1 MTAARRFGQL
11 LREARQLRGISAQY
25 VAIETGIPLGHL
37 EALEAGD
44 LLAIPGGMYRRA
56 EVRAYADAVGLDP
69 RLVLEGLQHALE
81 PERGPADP
89 PNSLTPPVPLAAT
102 THVSNRPPRH
112 QWGLVVAFALGGA
125 TLLFEQAS
133 TPAFLKEWAEQTPA
147 VVPDDVD
154 GGAAAVGYAINEPVR
169 ADGLGMSAYVF
180 PSPVPP
186 RPPAGATIPDFRP
199 SSPMR
204 DRGSAAPT
212 RRAAPALVVHTTPR
226 GARVTVNG
234 IGWGN
239 SPAVIRHL
247 PAGVQRVRVVKEQ
260 FVTEERIVELIEG
273 QSRRVAIPLR
283 RAR

>member
-69 RLVLEGLQHALE
+69 RMVLEGLQHALE
-81 PERGPADP
+81 PERGPAD
-89 PNSLTPPVPLAAT
+89 TPSVTPSVPLVTAT
-102 THVSNRPPRH
+102 DVSHRPPRR

-154 GGAAAVGYAINEPVR
+154 ASAEAVGYAINEPVR
-169 ADGLGMSAYVF
+169 ADGLGMSAYAF
-180 PSPVPP
+180 PSPTPP
-186 RPPAGATIPDFRP
+186 GPAAGATIPDLRRA
-199 SSPMR
+199 SPMR
-204 DRGSAAPT
+204 DRGSAAPA
-212 RRAAPALVVHTTPR
+212 RRPAPALVVHTTPR

-239 SPAVIRHL
+239 TPAVIRHL

>member
-69 RLVLEGLQHALE
+69 RVVLEGLQHALE
-81 PERGPADP
+81 PERGPAD
-89 PNSLTPPVPLAAT
+89 TPSVTPSVPLVTAT
-102 THVSNRPPRH
+102 YVSHRPPRR

-125 TLLFEQAS
+125 TMLFEQAS
-133 TPAFLKEWAEQTPA
+133 TTAFLKEWAEQTPA

-154 GGAAAVGYAINEPVR
+154 ASAEAVGYAINEPVR
-169 ADGLGMSAYVF
+169 ADGLGMSAYAF
-180 PSPVPP
+180 PSPVPTGP
-186 RPPAGATIPDFRP
+186 AAGATIPDLRRA
-199 SSPMR
+199 SPMR
-204 DRGSAAPT
+204 DRGSAAPA
-212 RRAAPALVVHTTPR
+212 RRPAPALVVHTTPR

-239 SPAVIRHL
+239 TPAVIRHL

>member
-69 RLVLEGLQHALE
+69 RMVLEGLQHALE
-81 PERGPADP
+81 PERGPAD
-89 PNSLTPPVPLAAT
+89 TPSVTPSVPLVTAT
-102 THVSNRPPRH
+102 DVSHRPPRR

-154 GGAAAVGYAINEPVR
+154 ASAEAVGYAINEPVR
-169 ADGLGMSAYVF
+169 ADGLGMSAYAF
-180 PSPVPP
+180 PSPTPP
-186 RPPAGATIPDFRP
+186 GPAAGATIPDLP
-199 SSPMR
+199 LQH
-204 DRGSAAPT
+204 GA
-212 RRAAPALVVHTTPR
+212 RRRRWWCTPR
-226 GARVTVNG
+226 HAGRV
-234 IGWGN
+234 
-239 SPAVIRHL
+239 
-247 PAGVQRVRVVKEQ
+247 
-260 FVTEERIVELIEG
+260 
-273 QSRRVAIPLR
+273 
-283 RAR
+283 

>member
-11 LREARQLRGISAQY
+11 LREARQLRGVSAQY

-44 LLAIPGGMYRRA
+44 LHAIPGGMYRRA

-69 RLVLEGLQHALE
+69 RVVLEGLQHALGPE
-81 PERGPADP
+81 PDPVHPANP
-89 PNSLTPPVPLAAT
+89 VTPSVPLGAT
-102 THVSNRPPRH
+102 THVSNRPPRR

-125 TLLFEQAS
+125 TLLFEQVS
-133 TPAFLKEWAEQTPA
+133 TPAFLKEWAEQTRA
-147 VVPDDVD
+147 VVPDVADAGVD
-154 GGAAAVGYAINEPVR
+154 AV
-169 ADGLGMSAYVF
+169 DGLGMSAHAF

-186 RPPAGATIPDFRP
+186 GATTPDLPP
-199 SSPMR
+199 SSPTK
-204 DRGSAAPT
+204 DRGSSAPA
-212 RRAAPALVVHTTPR
+212 RRPPPALVVNTTPR

-234 IGWGN
+234 IGWG
-239 SPAVIRHL
+239 STPVVIRHL

-260 FVTEERIVELIEG
+260 FVTEERIVELSEG

>member
-69 RLVLEGLQHALE
+69 RVVLEGLQHALE
-81 PERGPADP
+81 SERGPAD
-89 PNSLTPPVPLAAT
+89 TPSVTPSVPLVTAT
-102 THVSNRPPRH
+102 DVSHRPPRR

-154 GGAAAVGYAINEPVR
+154 ASAEAVGYAINEPVR
-169 ADGLGMSAYVF
+169 ADGLGMSAYAF
-180 PSPVPP
+180 PSPTPP
-186 RPPAGATIPDFRP
+186 GPAAGATIPDLRRA
-199 SSPMR
+199 SPMR
-204 DRGSAAPT
+204 DRGSAAPA
-212 RRAAPALVVHTTPR
+212 RRPAPALVVHTTPR

-239 SPAVIRHL
+239 TPAVIRHL